1 MSGDVQLAARAV
13 RAGADAALTV
23 AREGGLEVETK
34 LSSSDLVSRA
44 DTASEAAIADLIR
57 AERPDDGLLG
67 EEGASADSANGRRWV
82 IDGIDGTFN
91 FLSGIP
97 HWCVAVGLEVDGE
110 PAVGAVYD
118 PNAGELFVGG
128 AGHPTTAGGAPARV
142 RTGRALEQASV
153 ATYLREDKSRDRAAW
168 LARIV
173 DRAGVVRAGGAGTL
187 ELAWIAAGRVDAFA
201 QPNVSPW
208 DWVPG
213 AALVRHAGG
222 TATVLAGDPAW
233 HLAGAPALVD
243 ALAALVPRG

>member
-1 MSGDVQLAARAV
+1 MTDVELAARAV
-13 RAGADAALTV
+13 RAGAEAALGA
-23 AREGGLEVETK
+23 ARDGALAVETK
-34 LSSSDLVSRA
+34 LSSADLVSRA

-57 AERPDDGLLG
+57 AERPDDALLG
-67 EEGASADSANGRRWV
+67 EEGASAESANGRRWV

-110 PAVGAVYD
+110 PTAGAVYD
-118 PNAGELFVGG
+118 PNAGELFLAGP
-128 AGHPTTAGGAPARV
+128 GHPTTAGGVPVRV
-142 RTGRALEQASV
+142 RAGRALAQASV
-153 ATYLREDKSRDRAAW
+153 ATYLREDKSRDREAW

-173 DRAGVVRAGGAGTL
+173 DRSGVVRAGGAGTL

-213 AALVRHAGG
+213 AALVRRAGG
-222 TATVLAGDPAW
+222 AAAVLDGDPAW

-243 ALAALVPRG
+243 ALAALVPRA